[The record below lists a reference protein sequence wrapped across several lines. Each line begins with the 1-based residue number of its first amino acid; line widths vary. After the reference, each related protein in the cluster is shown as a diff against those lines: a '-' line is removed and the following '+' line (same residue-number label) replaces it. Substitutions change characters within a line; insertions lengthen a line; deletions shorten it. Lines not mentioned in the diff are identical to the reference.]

1 MKNQK
6 TQTQRILDSF
16 VATIILIVAGT
27 LVASGIAISKIN
39 TDYMESGVR
48 AGKIVAERTAQQIS
62 VTTHDG
68 LTISGETD
76 PDKFIRSLA
85 YLPPPV
91 NTTYMIVTDL
101 IDMIEKENP

>member
-1 MKNQK
+1 MKNQR
-6 TQTQRILDSF
+6 TQTQRILDCF
-16 VATIILIVAGT
+16 VATIILVIAGT

-39 TDYMESGVR
+39 TDYMETGVR

-68 LTISGETD
+68 LTISGK
-76 PDKFIRSLA
+76 PDTEKFIRSLA

-101 IDMIEKENP
+101 IEMLEKQ